1 MLSTIFHHSAR
12 PRASRRTLRP
22 TLIIA
27 SPPNPEVVRLV
38 IDHLSHDRPTLTTC
52 SLVAKAWAQ
61 SAQSHLFRKLCVSG
75 DGSFFLSAAIPDR
88 FTSRRAEARNVQELT
103 IMSRTPGKHAR
114 LHRDAFLSIITRLP
128 KLRQVHLQGLSWE
141 ILNTPPASPSVLL
154 QIPSGL
160 KTVTLH
166 SVEFISAR
174 WGDQDAVLQSF
185 LSSVPF
191 VENLGLTATNFSPG
205 WYSPVPQP
213 MLQLTTAPHALKML
227 RLRIGSDM
235 LPILVETLRRS
246 SADLTLR
253 CLDVCIPDAASCNPM
268 QTMITSCGLNLR
280 SCRIRL
286 SNIDPH
292 FVCECHS
299 SDLSCLTKF

>member
-1 MLSTIFHHSAR
+1 MLSVYIQDYRAIRNILAPMLSFMLSTIFHHSAR

-128 KLRQVHLQGLSWE
+128 KLRDRKSTR
-141 ILNTPPASPSVLL
+141 LNSSH
-154 QIPSGL
+154 SGE
-160 KTVTLH
+160 
-166 SVEFISAR
+166 SR
-174 WGDQDAVLQSF
+174 M
-185 LSSVPF
+185 P
-191 VENLGLTATNFSPG
+191 
-205 WYSPVPQP
+205 
-213 MLQLTTAPHALKML
+213 
-227 RLRIGSDM
+227 
-235 LPILVETLRRS
+235 S
-246 SADLTLR
+246 SA
-253 CLDVCIPDAASCNPM
+253 
-268 QTMITSCGLNLR
+268 
-280 SCRIRL
+280 
-286 SNIDPH
+286 
-292 FVCECHS
+292 
-299 SDLSCLTKF
+299 